1 MDDWCDLLCLD
12 LPRAERVRGALPAAD
27 ALDEGARAA
36 QGLADPSRLRIALA
50 LRAAGELC
58 GCDVSWIVAQ
68 SQRLV
73 SHHLRTLRASGLA
86 ASRRDGR
93 LVLYRL
99 TPAGERLLDALAP
112 AAGAPA
118 PAPEGLAR

>member
-12 LPRAERVRGALPAAD
+12 LPRAERVRAALPAVD
-27 ALDEGARAA
+27 LLDGRARAA

-50 LRAAGELC
+50 LREAGELC

-73 SHHLRTLRASGLA
+73 SHHLRALRTAGLA

-99 TPAGERLLDALAP
+99 TADGARLLDALVPASDAATAP
-112 AAGAPA
+112 VP
-118 PAPEGLAR
+118 